1 MASPDPVRDH
11 DSPARFQAPP
21 DLDVGPAT
29 QRSERRSLRAKSFHW
44 AMAITGVAAGLTFV
58 PLWAPLLLASWMAM
72 VFRPV
77 HDKLIHRVGGRAGA
91 AAVVTVLLVLG
102 SLAPLVVM
110 GLSLFSS
117 AASLV
122 DQLQKSGGA
131 REALQ
136 TLISSNAPS
145 VAPAQ
150 FDPQQVQVN
159 AQQILDFAR
168 RHGGG
173 ALDAASTI
181 FGAAANI
188 ALALF
193 VFVYG
198 FYTFLVHSRR
208 FHEWLVDHSPLERW
222 QTLRLSR
229 AYSET
234 GRGLVIGVGLT
245 ALFQGGVATLGYVII
260 GVPQALVLGL
270 LTTFAALIPSVGTGL
285 VWAPLAIGLAIAH
298 HMGQTAAIVA
308 LGCVISVADNFI
320 RPWLSR
326 FGRVDMDMFVLFIAM
341 LGGIAMFGTWGLL
354 VGPLFVRLAIEA
366 LRLGR
371 ERHDLGD
378 DGRLLHPTGA
388 FNEAREDE
396 NHA

>member
-1 MASPDPVRDH
+1 
-11 DSPARFQAPP
+11 
-21 DLDVGPAT
+21 
-29 QRSERRSLRAKSFHW
+29 
-44 AMAITGVAAGLTFV
+44 
-58 PLWAPLLLASWMAM
+58 
-72 VFRPV
+72 
-77 HDKLIHRVGGRAGA
+77 
-91 AAVVTVLLVLG
+91 
-102 SLAPLVVM
+102 
-110 GLSLFSS
+110 
-117 AASLV
+117 LV

-131 REALQ
+131 SEALQ
-136 TLISSNAPS
+136 TLISSKAPS
-145 VAPAQ
+145 VAPAE
-150 FDPQQVQVN
+150 FDPKQFQLN
-159 AQQILDFAR
+159 ASQILDFAR

-173 ALDAASTI
+173 ALNAAGTI
-181 FGAAANI
+181 FGAATNI
-188 ALALF
+188 AIALF

-208 FHEWLVDHSPLERW
+208 FNEWLLDHSPLERW
-222 QTLRLSR
+222 QTVRLSR

-245 ALFQGGVATLGYVII
+245 ALFQGAVATLGYVII

-285 VWAPLAIGLAIAH
+285 VWAPLAIGLAIAG
-298 HMGQTAAIVA
+298 HMGQVAAIVG

-326 FGRVDMDMFVLFIAM
+326 FGRLDMDMFVLFIAM

-378 DGRLLHPTGA
+378 NGGLLHTTDALTEPRDG
-388 FNEAREDE
+388 E